1 MMIEFRKLINEGLA
15 EHTGLMIYLPQQ
27 EMSGL
32 TESDFPLITLDMEF
46 QDGVRTYN
54 QEVVT
59 QKVYIE
65 VYLYASDIEEVVLN
79 GSIVQYFSKTGLTKV
94 RESQVGRTHHWYKSY
109 QFKADVQKDEQGN
122 YVIS

>member
-1 MMIEFRKLINEGLA
+1 MIGFRKFINEGLA
-15 EHTGLMIYLPQQ
+15 EHTGLKVYLPQQ

-65 VYLYASDIEEVVLN
+65 VYLYASDIEEIVLN
-79 GSIVQYFSKTGLTKV
+79 ESIVQYFSKTGLTKV
-94 RESQVGRTHHWYKSY
+94 RESQVGRAHHWYKSY